1 MMEYWSLSDAQQAAK
16 MLVTETL
23 TGKQKR
29 LGNINATK
37 EVNRI
42 ESRRGDVFQSRASGV
57 TKIWWLRMHPTQ
69 LKSCTITDE
78 IKETR
83 QYFQC
88 SENLT

>member
-1 MMEYWSLSDAQQAAK
+1 MMEDWSLSDAQQAAK
-16 MLVTETL
+16 TLGTETL
-23 TGKQKR
+23 TGRHKR

-37 EVNRI
+37 EVNQI

-78 IKETR
+78 IKRPGYIFNVLKT
-83 QYFQC
+83 
-88 SENLT
+88 